1 MRVRPR
7 GDWRVESIT
16 RVSLDDMAVQYKLS
30 LSSAQLVSG
39 VITGPRQKRERDDTH
54 GGKASPPTLAA
65 GAAPPLAAGAA
76 PQPVHHL
83 YL

>member
-1 MRVRPR
+1 MAGQSKIQTLPLERP
-7 GDWRVESIT
+7 
-16 RVSLDDMAVQYKLS
+16 A
-30 LSSAQLVSG
+30 LVSG
-39 VITGPRQKRERDDTH
+39 VITGSRQERERDDTH